1 MILRPPRSTR
11 TDTLVPYTT
20 LFRSVCKARACN
32 PAILKQVVELLLDLC
47 KNPAIYTELKT
58 PRGTST
64 QREGVSPIPWEPVE
78 SRIRQLKDLVA
89 SRRSEEHTL
98 NSSH

>member
-1 MILRPPRSTR
+1 MQAIRLNPMDIRPIDECSKYA
-11 TDTLVPYTT
+11 L
-20 LFRSVCKARACN
+20 SVCKARACN